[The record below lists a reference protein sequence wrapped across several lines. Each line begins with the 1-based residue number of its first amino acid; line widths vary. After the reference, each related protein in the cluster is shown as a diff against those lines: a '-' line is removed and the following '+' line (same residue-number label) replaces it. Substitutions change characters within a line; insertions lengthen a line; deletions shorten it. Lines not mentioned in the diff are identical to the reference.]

1 MEEAS
6 DWFVEFRV
14 EEADAATRARFDRWL
29 RQSPLHIQAYLEI
42 GTTYA
47 ALPPHGAGVAID
59 VDELI
64 ERARA
69 SLSADVVPL
78 RSPASAP
85 RPRPPDRYRLLLAA
99 CLAGFVVAAGLL
111 VRAAWRNT
119 GVYATGIGEERSIT
133 LADGTTV
140 DLNARSRIRV
150 RYTSHARVVDLIE
163 GQALFSD
170 VKLPNDPFIVRSHG
184 LVVRAIGTQFDI
196 NREVTGTVV
205 TVLQGAVAVRPGS
218 GAKNA
223 PGAGR
228 APGAGPAGGAGL
240 SGGLSQSSSR
250 VSASKTTPAPGVS
263 VPIVL
268 GAGEQVTVGAG
279 ASLAPHRADLDAA
292 IAWRRHELI
301 FDSSKLAD
309 VVEEFNRYNR
319 HQLVIESPDLGDYEI
334 SGVYSSTDP
343 TSFVRFLRA
352 QPGFFVIESAGE
364 TRIARR

>member
-1 MEEAS
+1 MVAKFRTGIPREIMEEAS

-14 EEADAATRARFDRWL
+14 EQADATTRARFDRWL

-47 ALPPHGAGVAID
+47 ALPPRGAALAFN

-64 ERARA
+64 ARARA
-69 SLSADVVPL
+69 SLSADVIPL
-78 RSPASAP
+78 HSPSA
-85 RPRPPDRYRLLLAA
+85 RPPLGPARYRLLLAA
-99 CLAGFVVAAGLL
+99 SLAALVVAAGML
-111 VRAAWRNT
+111 VRSAWRDR
-119 GVYATGIGEERSIT
+119 GVYATSIGEERSIT
-133 LADGTTV
+133 LADGSTV

-150 RYTSHARVVDLIE
+150 RFRPHERMVELIA

-170 VKLPNDPFIVRSHG
+170 VRLPNDPFVVRSRG
-184 LVVRAIGTQFDI
+184 LVIRAIGTQFDV

-205 TVLQGAVAVRPGS
+205 TVLQGTVAVRPGS
-218 GAKNA
+218 EVVNA
-223 PGAGR
+223 G
-228 APGAGPAGGAGL
+228 
-240 SGGLSQSSSR
+240 
-250 VSASKTTPAPGVS
+250 SA
-263 VPIVL
+263 VL

-279 ASLAPHRADLDAA
+279 TSLSPHRADLDAA
-292 IAWRRHELI
+292 TAWRRHELI

-319 HQLVIESPDLGDYEI
+319 HQLVIESPALGEYEI

-352 QPGFFVIESAGE
+352 QPGFIVTESTGE
-364 TRIARR
+364 TRIAQR

>member
-42 GTTYA
+42 GTTYV
-47 ALPPHGAGVAID
+47 ALPPHGADVAIN

-78 RSPASAP
+78 RSRASVR

-99 CLAGFVVAAGLL
+99 SLAGFVVAAGLL
-111 VRAAWRNT
+111 VRGVWRNT

-205 TVLQGAVAVRPGS
+205 TVLRGAVAVRPGS
-218 GAKNA
+218 GAKDA
-223 PGAGR
+223 AD
-228 APGAGPAGGAGL
+228 AGPAGSSGRA
-240 SGGLSQSSSR
+240 GGLFQPGSR
-250 VSASKTTPAPGVS
+250 VSVSMTSPAPGVS
-263 VPIVL
+263 APIVL

-292 IAWRRHELI
+292 TAWRRHELI

-319 HQLVIESPDLGDYEI
+319 HQLVIESPDLADYEI